1 MADFLS
7 NEWFR
12 ELNDTLANAEPI
24 PADVDRSTVLV
35 VIEFADAPSN
45 GAHAITFS
53 IDPEG
58 ARVDSGDHLAAEA
71 VVELSFA
78 DASAL
83 TSGDIDSAS
92 ALREGRIKV
101 RGDIN
106 AIVPLL
112 TWLQRAHPNAN

>member
-24 PADVDRSTVLV
+24 PADLDQPTVLV

-45 GAHAITFS
+45 GPHAITFS
-53 IDPEG
+53 ISPEG
-58 ARVDSGDHLAAEA
+58 ARVDSGDHLAADA
-71 VVELSFA
+71 IVEISFA